1 MRVFKLGQCALQYN
15 VKLAFFDSS
24 KLQIGLQFYFLGAV
38 LRVSTLDEA
47 LVEADEAKF
56 G

>member
-24 KLQIGLQFYFLGAV
+24 ELQIGLQFYFLGAV
-38 LRVSTLDEA
+38 LRVGTLDET
-47 LVEADEAKF
+47 LVKAEEAKF